1 MKITDVTGVPRFER
15 MTLAVR
21 LSNRWS
27 NALAKSIQRFDCVY
41 IYL

>member
-27 NALAKSIQRFDCVY
+27 NAH
-41 IYL
+41 